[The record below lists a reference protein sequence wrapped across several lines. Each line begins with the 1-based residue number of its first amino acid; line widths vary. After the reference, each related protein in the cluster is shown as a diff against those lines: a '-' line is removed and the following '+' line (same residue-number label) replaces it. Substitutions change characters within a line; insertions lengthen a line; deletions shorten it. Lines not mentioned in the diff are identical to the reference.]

1 MINKNADL
9 VTKVNCAASLWLS
22 VVRGVLPPIVCI
34 LLFYTAQK
42 LYDNS
47 CVHVVISDVLCCG
60 GSGVMFSYDIT
71 LVPCYG
77 R

>member
-1 MINKNADL
+1 MINKNADV

-22 VVRGVLPPIVCI
+22 IVRGVLPPDVCI
-34 LLFYTAQK
+34 LLFYTVQK

-47 CVHVVISDVLCCG
+47 CG